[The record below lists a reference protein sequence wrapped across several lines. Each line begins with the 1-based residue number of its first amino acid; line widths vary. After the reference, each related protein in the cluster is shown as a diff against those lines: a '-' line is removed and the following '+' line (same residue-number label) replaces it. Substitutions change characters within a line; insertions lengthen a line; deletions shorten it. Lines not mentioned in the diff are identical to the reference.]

1 MKNGTFYAKRVKR
14 FFSKLKQEYES
25 PEAPEPLDP
34 VRALMLGL
42 LSRETTEANAKR
54 ALDSLFEAMVD
65 YNELRVS
72 TIPEISERIETYIP
86 NAAKRADA
94 LRRVLN
100 AIYHKQHRV
109 SLDRLHKLGR
119 REARHYLESLDG
131 MDAHAAASVVLW
143 SLGGH
148 AVPVDVR
155 MLERLRQEELVEPS
169 ASIEEVQAFLE
180 RNIPATDARE
190 FCILMGRHV
199 DATATD
205 EAASATD
212 GNSPKRKT
220 RKTRRGGSRGG
231 RKSSK
236 KSSSKTGDESGSSG

>member
-14 FFSKLKQEYES
+14 FFSKLKQEYEN
-25 PEAPEPLDP
+25 PELPEPSDP
-34 VRALMLGL
+34 VRTLAVGL
-42 LSRETTEANAKR
+42 LSRETSQENAER
-54 ALDSLFEAMVD
+54 ALDSLFEVMVD

-72 TIPEISERIETYIP
+72 TIPEISEQIEPYVP
-86 NAAKRADA
+86 NPAKRADA

-100 AIYHKQHRV
+100 AIYQKQHRI

-119 REARHYLESLDG
+119 REARHYLDHLDG

-155 MLERLRQEELVEPS
+155 MLERLREEELVEPS

-180 RNIPATDARE
+180 RNIAATDARQ
-190 FCILMGRHV
+190 FCILMRRYV
-199 DATATD
+199 DATAAK
-205 EAASATD
+205 EGAGATG
-212 GNSPKRKT
+212 GNSTKRKP
-220 RKTRRGGSRGG
+220 RKSRRGGSGG
-231 RKSSK
+231 KKKSSK
-236 KSSSKTGDESGSSG
+236 KSSSKTDDESRSG